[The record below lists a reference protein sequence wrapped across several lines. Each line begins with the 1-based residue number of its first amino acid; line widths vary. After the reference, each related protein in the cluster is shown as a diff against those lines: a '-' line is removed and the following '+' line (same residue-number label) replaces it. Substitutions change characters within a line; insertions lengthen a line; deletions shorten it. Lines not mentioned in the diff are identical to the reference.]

1 MSTIFNPL
9 TTINSSDTISAS
21 RSTLNTNFTL
31 RHAMNVRA
39 IADADHPYTWQLG
52 DDAIVATS
60 TAIPITIN
68 LPAVASHKGK
78 TLQVVVA
85 LDTGGGVVLD
95 GNASETIN
103 GSTTLAVTATY
114 STVRILSTGT
124 EWIIIE
130 LYP

>member
-1 MSTIFNPL
+1 MSTVYNPI
-9 TTINSSDTISAS
+9 TTIEPTDMVSAS
-21 RSTLNTNFTL
+21 RSTINTNFTL
-31 RHAMNVRA
+31 RHAMNLRE

-52 DDAIVATS
+52 DDCIVVTS
-60 TAIPITIN
+60 TAIPVTIN
-68 LPAVASHKGK
+68 LPAAASHKGK
-78 TLQVVVA
+78 TLQVVIA

-124 EWIIIE
+124 AWIIIS
-130 LYP
+130 LQP